1 MVVPGAVVVGAVE
14 QPFRFS
20 VEWRDEPK
28 GQDVGRVKV
37 QHVVLRQ
44 LHLLPQ
50 TYILYYV
57 TISKDYI
64 KRSVLVGLFITL
76 YGIINNAGIYKL
88 FVFVGVFVGLSL
100 TIVWTDWVGIS
111 WLIQVAS
118 LP

>member
-1 MVVPGAVVVGAVE
+1 MLIPGAVVVGAVE
-14 QPFRFS
+14 QPLRFS
-20 VEWRDEPK
+20 VEWRGELK

-44 LHLLPQ
+44 LHLL
-50 TYILYYV
+50 TETHIVYYV
-57 TISKDYI
+57 TISEDYI

-76 YGIINNAGIYKL
+76 YRIIKNTGIYKL
-88 FVFVGVFVGLSL
+88 CVFVCVFGFSL
-100 TIVWTDWVGIS
+100 TIVWTDWVGLS